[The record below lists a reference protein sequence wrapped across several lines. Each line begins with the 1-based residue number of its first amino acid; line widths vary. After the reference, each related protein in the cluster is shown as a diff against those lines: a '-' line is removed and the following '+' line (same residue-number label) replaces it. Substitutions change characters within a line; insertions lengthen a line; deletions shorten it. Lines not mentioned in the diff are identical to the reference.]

1 MILERV
7 KNALNNNQNVT
18 NYITRNKLLI
28 NEIHVYVYLNQSR
41 ITRDML
47 KL

>member
-18 NYITRNKLLI
+18 NYIARNKLLI
-28 NEIHVYVYLNQSR
+28 NEIHVYVHLNQSR
-41 ITRDML
+41 ITRGML